1 MAANKYELVL
11 RDIALSYPE
20 THEDFPWDHRVV
32 KVKGKI
38 FIFLGNNEPE
48 LQVGVKLPNTGGF
61 ALTLPYITPAGYG
74 MAKSGWINATFPLGK
89 EPPVEMLREWI
100 DESYRAVAPKKLV
113 KSLSDAASAPLPE
126 KAAPTRSAKAAPA
139 RSAKAAPAKAAKAAP
154 AKKTATQATKKVAA
168 APKAKARKP
177 AARAR

>member
-1 MAANKYELVL
+1 MAKNKYESVL

-20 THEDFPWDHRVV
+20 SYEDSPWGDRVV

-38 FIFLGNNEPE
+38 FIFLGNSATE
-48 LQVGVKLPNTGGF
+48 LQLGVKLPNTGGF

-74 MAKSGWINATFPLGK
+74 LAKSGWINASFPPGK

-113 KSLSDAASAPLPE
+113 KSLSDTASAPLPE
-126 KAAPTRSAKAAPA
+126 KAAPAKSSKAAPAKSAKAAP
-139 RSAKAAPAKAAKAAP
+139 AKAAP
-154 AKKTATQATKKVAA
+154 AKKTATKATKKVAT

>member
-1 MAANKYELVL
+1 MAKNKYESVL

-20 THEDFPWDHRVV
+20 AYEDFPWGDRVV

-38 FIFLGNNEPE
+38 FIFLGNSATE
-48 LQVGVKLPNTGGF
+48 LQLGVKLPNTGGF

-74 MAKSGWINATFPLGK
+74 LAKSGWINASFPPGK

-113 KSLSDAASAPLPE
+113 KSLSDAASGSLPE
-126 KAAPTRSAKAAPA
+126 
-139 RSAKAAPAKAAKAAP
+139 KAAPAKAAKAAP
-154 AKKTATQATKKVAA
+154 AKSAKAAPAKKAAAKATKKVAA